1 MTSQASPS
9 IAGLPAGR
17 FCVPDTG
24 HALPESGDTG
34 SDFWM
39 YLQLRATPGTVN
51 TCLTRLDRHIR
62 SHPGAAVEIVGI
74 GSDPRTVRII
84 IGVNLGDSF
93 KIKARP
99 ENVLAAYEFVRSLST
114 NLANFWPQYLSGTPT
129 DEERDLL
136 ASVIAAGSAESTES
150 AGSAES
156 AGSTGSA
163 GSAGSVPARPAVGAH
178 TAWTVP
184 QAEPAHSC

>member
-1 MTSQASPS
+1 MTSQAIATS
-9 IAGLPAGR
+9 AGLTARDASATVVSEPACR
-17 FCVPDTG
+17 VSEQDTVR
-24 HALPESGDTG
+24 ALPESGDAG
-34 SDFWM
+34 ADFWM

-51 TCLTRLDRHIR
+51 TCLTRLDRHSQ

-136 ASVIAAGSAESTES
+136 ASVIAAGSV
-150 AGSAES
+150 
-156 AGSTGSA
+156 
-163 GSAGSVPARPAVGAH
+163 GSVPARPAVGAL
-178 TAWTVP
+178 TAWTIP
-184 QAEPAHSC
+184 QAELAHSC

>member
-1 MTSQASPS
+1 MTNQAIPS
-9 IAGLPAGR
+9 IAALPADG
-17 FCVPDTG
+17 FCLHDT
-24 HALPESGDTG
+24 ARTLPESGDTG
-34 SDFWM
+34 AEFWM

-93 KIKARP
+93 MIKARP

-136 ASVIAAGSAESTES
+136 ASAIAA
-150 AGSAES
+150 
-156 AGSTGSA
+156 GSA
-163 GSAGSVPARPAVGAH
+163 GSAGPVPARPAVGAH
-178 TAWTVP
+178 TAWTIS
-184 QAEPAHSC
+184 QAELGHSW

>member
-1 MTSQASPS
+1 MTRQAIPTDK
-9 IAGLPAGR
+9 GFPAGR
-17 FCVPDTG
+17 GSMHDTA
-24 HALPESGDTG
+24 HALAESGDTG
-34 SDFWM
+34 AEFWM

-114 NLANFWPQYLSGTPT
+114 NLANFWPQYLNGTPT

-136 ASVIAAGSAESTES
+136 ASVIAAGA
-150 AGSAES
+150 AGA
-156 AGSTGSA
+156 A
-163 GSAGSVPARPAVGAH
+163 PARPAPGAL
-178 TAWTVP
+178 TAGTIP
-184 QAEPAHSC
+184 QAELAHSC